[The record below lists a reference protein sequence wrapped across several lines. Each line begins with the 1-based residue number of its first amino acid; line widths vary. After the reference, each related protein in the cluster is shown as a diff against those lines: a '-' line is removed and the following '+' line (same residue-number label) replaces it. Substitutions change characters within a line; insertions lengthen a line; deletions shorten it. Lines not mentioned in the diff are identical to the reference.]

1 MISFGKWPRVLFAS
15 VLAMAL
21 WTFISVNTNI
31 FSVDGKFDGF
41 MYFSSYIL
49 VIGVWALVAVKINVS
64 DKFYKA
70 ISIFI
75 FALTPFFCMQ
85 VAMILSGAAEY
96 SFGIY
101 FINIMFYVA
110 IMAIILA
117 ITRSMKWTAIVTNLV
132 AYLFNLSSFVVN
144 ILRGTP
150 LIPSDF
156 LAIGTAAQ
164 VAENYTFQLRYPIVV
179 ATVIVVLV
187 ITLIAKFSFKPQ
199 FKHKNL
205 IFSLSGGAVALAF
218 IITMSCIDFTNSSMD
233 VYDQYHANNTHGSLY
248 SFYINI
254 RKMMLSKP
262 KGYKEEDVQALLSN
276 ADSEEQTT
284 VDKEEMP
291 NIIAIMNESFSDLNV
306 VGDLQT
312 SEDYMPFIHSMTKN
326 TIKGQLLV
334 SPFGGYT
341 CNTEFEFLTGLSMG
355 VLPRGSVP
363 YLQYV
368 SKQYPFSLPSHLDEL
383 GYKSVAVHP
392 YLGRCW
398 NRQKIYELMGF
409 DEFISFDNIKKYM
422 DEDDIEY
429 VRHYVSDRTSFKLV
443 TDQLENKKPGE
454 KMFLFNVTMQNHGG
468 YTYDGGEFPTV
479 TISNLQGHYKEAEQY
494 LSLIKESDK
503 AFEELVRY
511 LKNYDEPTIVV
522 MFGDHQPAVEQEF
535 YEELYGKSLS
545 KLSTEELQQRYK
557 IPFVIWAN
565 YDIESQDDLKTS
577 PNYLSDLLLD
587 TANVPKN
594 EIENFTSEVRN
605 DVPQINAMGHYDS
618 DGNWVSRDED
628 TSNALD
634 KYEAV
639 EYYMLTRKENK
650 DAKEN
655 KDDKK

>member
-1 MISFGKWPRVLFAS
+1 MISFGKWPRILFAS

-41 MYFSSYIL
+41 MYFASYIL

-101 FINIMFYVA
+101 FVNIMFYVA
-110 IMAIILA
+110 IMAIIFA

-199 FKHKNL
+199 FKNKNL

-248 SFYINI
+248 SFYINV

-262 KGYKEEDVQALLSN
+262 KGYKEEDAQALLSN

-291 NIIAIMNESFSDLNV
+291 NIIAIMNESFADLNV

-409 DEFISFDNIKKYM
+409 DEFISLDN
-422 DEDDIEY
+422 
-429 VRHYVSDRTSFKLV
+429 
-443 TDQLENKKPGE
+443 
-454 KMFLFNVTMQNHGG
+454 
-468 YTYDGGEFPTV
+468 
-479 TISNLQGHYKEAEQY
+479 
-494 LSLIKESDK
+494 IKESDK

-639 EYYMLTRKENK
+639 EYYMLTRKESK

-655 KDDKK
+655 KDDK